1 MVSSV
6 ITVIVR
12 SKHNCSNT
20 KAITIPDSQ
29 IGIFN
34 SYKAFMMMTWE
45 MPVAGV
51 ILSFCGYAFGAVF
64 AMLWC
69 LARDKVIAIS
79 IETALQNAG
88 VAFIL
93 LKLSLPSPDR

>member
-1 MVSSV
+1 MT
-6 ITVIVR
+6 I
-12 SKHNCSNT
+12 
-20 KAITIPDSQ
+20 ITIMMLRDREREREKPLSACPDSQ

-34 SYKAFMMMTWE
+34 SYKSFMMMTWE
-45 MPVAGV
+45 MPVAGI
-51 ILSFCGYAFGAVF
+51 ILAFCGYSFGAVF

-69 LARDKVIAIS
+69 LSKDKVIAIS